1 MVGYENGPR
10 RQEFDGYT
18 FFGVEDEDDGLLPS
32 SSGQSKDHMNDF
44 IIPTVI
50 SPSAMEDSMQR
61 RLSLVGDSYYQ
72 LFGKKDVKGRQFYI
86 QFDP

>member
-18 FFGVEDEDDGLLPS
+18 FFGVEDDEVGLLPTS
-32 SSGQSKDHMNDF
+32 MTKDHMNDF

-50 SPSAMEDSMQR
+50 NPNINDDSMQR
-61 RLSLVGDSYYQ
+61 RLSLVGDSYY
-72 LFGKKDVKGRQFYI
+72 
-86 QFDP
+86 